1 MLVLL
6 LLTTMASASKEG
18 ARDFALGT
26 CRHFA
31 LLLASQWGRQPS
43 PALPPTS
50 KYTSYP
56 VLDGMPANAAALK
69 DLHPQAVLEAFQE
82 VCSVYA
88 QVGQPLAWLG
98 AVSC

>member
-6 LLTTMASASKEG
+6 LLTTMASASNEG
-18 ARDFALGT
+18 AREFALGT

-31 LLLASQWGRQPS
+31 LLLASQWGRQPL

-82 VCSVYA
+82 VRIVYD
-88 QVGQPLAWLG
+88 QVDNFASF
-98 AVSC
+98 ACFS